1 MAAKTSAASSS
12 SADTTYSSLSRTIWE
27 LALDKTSTRTVAFEE
42 QLSTIREILAE
53 IYQDAEEWSLAA
65 RVLQGIPLDSGHRV
79 ISDEY
84 RLKIYIQI
92 VALFLEG
99 GRKGEREKG

>member
-1 MAAKTSAASSS
+1 M
-12 SADTTYSSLSRTIWE
+12 
-27 LALDKTSTRTVAFEE
+27 AFEE

-53 IYQDAEEWSLAA
+53 IYQEEEDWSLAA
-65 RVLQGIPLDSGHRV
+65 RTLQGIPLDSGHRA

-84 RLKIYIQI
+84 KLKIYIQI

-99 GRKGEREKG
+99 GFKRFLQGWRRERVGERTEK